1 MPRGIFGMRLVLV
14 VKWSAESWFK
24 RHSPLNAALGAVR
37 NFLVQIFSFSLAICS
52 GFFGNLALSSQ
63 VLESLNP

>member
-24 RHSPLNAALGAVR
+24 RHSPLNAALGLTTKNVQGWR
-37 NFLVQIFSFSLAICS
+37 NGKVLSGSYFVGYIAPIRGVCSLA
-52 GFFGNLALSSQ
+52 
-63 VLESLNP
+63 

>member
-24 RHSPLNAALGAVR
+24 RHSPLNAALAVHGGKSVWNMTNR
-37 NFLVQIFSFSLAICS
+37 DVFSTSLKIRFAVSRC
-52 GFFGNLALSSQ
+52 
-63 VLESLNP
+63 